1 MRNVVLIGFMGT
13 GKTSTGKMLAAKLG
27 AAFIDMDQKIE
38 EEVGMS
44 IPDMFARKGEAYF
57 REQERALVKRLAARR
72 NAVISTG
79 GGTVKNPDNVADF
92 KKSGVIVCLSAS
104 VDAVL
109 ARTNRRGT
117 RPVLDGADQGD
128 RRKAVEQLMA
138 ERRELYKQA
147 DYTIDT
153 SELSPLLVVENIV
166 RFLKT
171 RGVLHA

>member
-38 EEVGMS
+38 EEAGMS

-138 ERRELYKQA
+138 ERREFYKQA

>member
-38 EEVGMS
+38 EEAGMS

-79 GGTVKNPDNVADF
+79 GGTVKNPNNVADF

>member
-27 AAFIDMDQKIE
+27 AACIDMDQKIE
-38 EEVGMS
+38 EEAGMS

>member
-27 AAFIDMDQKIE
+27 AAFIDMDQRIE
-38 EEVGMS
+38 EEAGMS

>member
-1 MRNVVLIGFMGT
+1 MKNVVLIGFMGT
-13 GKTSTGKMLAAKLG
+13 GKTSTGRMLAAKLG
-27 AAFIDMDQKIE
+27 AAFIDMDQRIE
-38 EEVGMS
+38 EEAGMS
-44 IPDMFARKGEAYF
+44 IPDMFAQKGEAYF
-57 REQERALVKRLAARR
+57 REQERALVKRLMARR

-92 KKSGVIVCLSAS
+92 KKSGVIICLSAS

-109 ARTNRRGT
+109 ARTKRRGT
-117 RPVLDGADQGD
+117 RPVLDKADQGD
-128 RRKAVEQLMA
+128 RRKAVEHLMA
-138 ERRELYKQA
+138 ERQELYKKA

-153 SELSPLLVVENIV
+153 SELSPLQVVENIV

>member
-38 EEVGMS
+38 EEAGMS

-79 GGTVKNPDNVADF
+79 GGTVKNPDNLADF